1 MDTNVADLVRNA
13 ASADPEGVGLRDPAS
28 GRVVTWANL
37 DELVDRAAAGFVS
50 LGLVAG
56 YRVLLAAGNSI
67 EFAASYLGALRAG
80 LVVVPVNPRSTTRE
94 FATLIIDSGPRVI
107 LADGQ
112 TVDRIRKAVAGL
124 DEANAHGQGPDVD
137 PKVVVLDGVAVG
149 DEHSWSTLI
158 AAEQAPAPPP
168 RDAEAL
174 AVLLY
179 TSGTSGNPRGAM
191 LTHRALLANISQV
204 ANNDGSMIGPDDVV
218 LGLLPLFHV
227 YGLNAV
233 LGQVV
238 NQQAELVL
246 ANGFDPVGTLDLIE
260 AEQIT
265 VLPLA
270 PVVIAHWMSEV
281 TADIDL
287 AAKLA
292 SVRLVLCGSAPLA
305 PELSRAFTER
315 TGLVVH
321 QGYGLTEAAPVVSLT
336 LGSEHPPSGT
346 VGALVPGV
354 QVRLVDESG
363 SAPESEDAGEI
374 MIKGDNLFSG
384 YWPDGADGPDED
396 GWWPT
401 GDMGFLDSSG
411 ALFLVDRVKELVIV
425 SGFNVYPMEVEDIL
439 EELPEVDSAAV
450 IGVEDELTGE
460 AVVAYLKPAAGSA
473 PEAVKD
479 AAVRHVE
486 ARLARYKR
494 PTHWHVVAD
503 LPFTATGK
511 VRKGMLRA
519 TERRRALGLLD

>member
-13 ASADPEGVGLRDPAS
+13 ASKSLKAWVCATRLPGVW
-28 GRVVTWANL
+28 VTWANL

-56 YRVLLAAGNSI
+56 YRVLLAAGNLI

-80 LVVVPVNPRSTTRE
+80 LVVVPVNPRSTTSWE

-246 ANGFDPVGTLDLIE
+246 ANGFDLAGTDLIE

-287 AAKLA
+287 AGEACQ
-292 SVRLVLCGSAPLA
+292 RLVLCGSAPLA